1 MRTTAVPLMVIF
13 GAEDQIYDADESL
26 AAYEDVPG
34 VRTAKVKGAGHSP
47 NVERPEVT
55 ARLIN
60 EFAADAG
67 DERGNEHPP
76 RNIGRK
82 PQGGG
87 GKGGGGSG

>member
-1 MRTTAVPLMVIF
+1 MVIF

-47 NVERPEVT
+47 NVEKPVLT

-67 DERGNEHPP
+67 DDSVEHPP
-76 RNIGRK
+76 RNVGRK

-87 GKGGGGSG
+87 KKKQGGGKAG